1 MLFAATQIAVPI
13 QESLAVAQQL
23 GVSKSTSLAAKEG
36 DWTKEIVA
44 VVGHLLQ
51 LGQPQIV
58 YAKQAIRI
66 RKNAYQKW
74 TCFAPIRTLGLQGM
88 TIFATGEL
96 LILV

>member
-1 MLFAATQIAVPI
+1 MLFAATQNDVPI
-13 QESLAVAQQL
+13 QECLAVAQQL
-23 GVSKSTSLAAKEG
+23 GVSKPTNLAAKEG

-58 YAKQAIRI
+58 YAKQAIR
-66 RKNAYQKW
+66 KNAYQKW

>member
-1 MLFAATQIAVPI
+1 MLFAATQNAVPI

-58 YAKQAIRI
+58 YAKQAF